1 MANFPNNTAPETL
14 GDVSDLLKR
23 QDKDR
28 FNRVHNQDS
37 SKIVALSHVT
47 LEQSGE
53 SYRFR
58 SETGKDHEHAE
69 IAVVREASE
78 WLDKMMKDLTEQT
91 EISLTTMAT
100 SSPCLEC
107 QSVILKMLLD
117 WREKLKLTVNYKLRI
132 SYLYHDLESTLT
144 AAPKKRLK
152 DPKVRQNLMAWIQ
165 AIKDSGVNFTLEA
178 ISVCDEL
185 SDHKIRQVKCKSCQQ
200 RGSSK
205 TGGAKPLKRIREKS
219 SCSVCESKTLIKKLK
234 REKADSA
241 IAHNVDCVNSS
252 LRHTKWMN
260 IQHQ

>member
-14 GDVSDLLKR
+14 RDVSDLLKR

-28 FNRVHNQDS
+28 FYRVHNQDC
-37 SKIVALSHVT
+37 SKIVAVSHVT

-69 IAVVREASE
+69 LAAVREASE
-78 WLDKMMKDLTEQT
+78 WLNERDLTKEET
-91 EISLTTMAT
+91 ISLTTMVT
-100 SSPCLEC
+100 GSPCLDKC
-107 QSVILKMLLD
+107 QPAIKRMLVHL
-117 WREKLKLTVNYKLRI
+117 RERLKLTVNYKLCI
-132 SYLYHDLESTLT
+132 SYLYHEER
-144 AAPKKRLK
+144 KKPLK
-152 DPKVRQNLMAWIQ
+152 DPKIRQNLMAWIQ

-185 SDHKIRQVKCKSCQQ
+185 SDHEIRQVKCKSCQQ

-205 TGGAKPLKRIREKS
+205 TGRAKPLKRIREKS
-219 SCSVCESKTLIKKLK
+219 SCSVCVSKTLIKKRK
-234 REKADSA
+234 REEADSA
-241 IAHNVDCVNSS
+241 IAHNVNSVNSS